1 MNVSSSTGEEPSDW
15 AAEREQ
21 LRLLVAKQEL
31 HENMVRY
38 CRGMDRKELDL
49 MQSTYWPESTE
60 DHGMYVGLSHDFCEW
75 TMAVQ
80 KELSHK
86 ASHYVTNM
94 LIDLDGDQA
103 KRETAFI
110 YMRVPTDGGP
120 TDVLCGRYRDLCE
133 RRGGEWKVLSRTC
146 VWDWAQRLA
155 PEADYAEL
163 FGIPLASN
171 FGDLYPHDPTY
182 AADW

>member
-1 MNVSSSTGEEPSDW
+1 VKVSPLSEDEAVDW

-21 LRLLVAKQEL
+21 LRVLVAKQQL

-38 CRGMDRKELDL
+38 CRGMDRKDLDL

-60 DHGMYVGLSHDFCEW
+60 DHGLYVGLSHEFCEW
-75 TMAVQ
+75 TMALQ
-80 KELSHK
+80 KQWSHK

-94 LIDLDGDQA
+94 LIDLDGNQA

-110 YMRVPTDGGP
+110 YMKVPTDGGP

-133 RRGGEWKVLSRTC
+133 RRDDEWKVRARTC
-146 VWDWAQRLA
+146 VWDWTQRLA

-163 FGIPLASN
+163 FGIPPTSN
-171 FGDLYPHDPTY
+171 FGELYPHDPIY
-182 AADW
+182 AAQW